1 MVTQEQIEVA
11 KTPNGAWTRKQ
22 LAEWG
27 VGWPPKKGWKKRIT
41 EHETRPIQY
50 REKTMAKPAWNYVC
64 STESAD
70 AELDRRAMKA
80 LYQEKSG
87 DYSY

>member
-1 MVTQEQIEVA
+1 MVTQEQIEAA

-41 EHETRPIQY
+41 ERETRPIQY
-50 REKTMAKPAWNYVC
+50 LEKNMTKPAWNYAKA
-64 STESAD
+64 E
-70 AELDRRAMKA
+70 AELERLDMKK